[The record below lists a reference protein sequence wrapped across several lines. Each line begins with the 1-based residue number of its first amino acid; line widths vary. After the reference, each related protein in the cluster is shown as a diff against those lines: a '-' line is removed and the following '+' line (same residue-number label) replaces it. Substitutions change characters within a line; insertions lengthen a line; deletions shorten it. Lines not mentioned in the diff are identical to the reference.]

1 MNANDFLD
9 RFNQQLGTL
18 LGSDLQALDREMRQH
33 IRTAAQGAF
42 GKMDLVTR
50 EEFDAQRAVLLRT
63 REKLEAL
70 EQQVSALE
78 KKLEGNSAT

>member
-9 RFNQQLGTL
+9 RFNQQLSAL
-18 LGSDLQALDREMRQH
+18 LGSDLQALDKEMRQH
-33 IRTAAQGAF
+33 IRTAAQSAF

-50 EEFDAQRAVLLRT
+50 EEFDAQRAVLMRT

-70 EQQVSALE
+70 ERQVATLE
-78 KKLEGNSAT
+78 QRLEDSTT

>member
-9 RFNQQLGTL
+9 RFNQQLGAL

-33 IRTAAQGAF
+33 IRTAAQSAF
-42 GKMDLVTR
+42 DKMELVTR

-78 KKLEGNSAT
+78 KKLEDNAAP